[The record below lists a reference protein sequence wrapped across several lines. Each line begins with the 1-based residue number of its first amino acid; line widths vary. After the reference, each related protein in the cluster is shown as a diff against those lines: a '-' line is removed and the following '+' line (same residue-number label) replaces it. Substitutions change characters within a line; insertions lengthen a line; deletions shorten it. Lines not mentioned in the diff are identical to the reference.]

1 MNFCIY
7 KSYVTNATIA
17 AFNISLYQNNR
28 KKNLE
33 YENINEAYTTNIDKF
48 SQIYDNL
55 FPIKKIYLK
64 LKDLKSPWITQEIKR
79 TSKRK
84 QRLRSVSNNSRTN
97 F

>member
-7 KSYVTNATIA
+7 KRFVSNTATA
-17 AFNISLYQNNR
+17 AFSISLYQNNR

-55 FPIKKIYLK
+55 FPIKKI
-64 LKDLKSPWITQEIKR
+64 
-79 TSKRK
+79 
-84 QRLRSVSNNSRTN
+84 
-97 F
+97 